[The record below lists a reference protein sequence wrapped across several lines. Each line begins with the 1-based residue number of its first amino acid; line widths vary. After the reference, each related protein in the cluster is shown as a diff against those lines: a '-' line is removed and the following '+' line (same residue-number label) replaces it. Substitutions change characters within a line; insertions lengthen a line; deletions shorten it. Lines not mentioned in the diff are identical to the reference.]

1 MSEIFCFPHGNRPG
15 DVYTPCDVEPPCEGK
30 GLELVAAS
38 LPMPTNDPVRRPAHY
53 IHGQVEAIDIIEH
66 VIAGYPTHLA
76 YLIGSALKYL
86 VRAPYKHPTVSEDLK
101 KAQWYLNRAVNK
113 LG

>member
-1 MSEIFCFPHGNRPG
+1 MADILGFPHGPRPG
-15 DVYTPCDVEPPCEGK
+15 DYVPSDVEPPCEGN
-30 GLELVAAS
+30 G
-38 LPMPTNDPVRRPAHY
+38 NDDPVIRPPHY
-53 IHGQVEAIDIIEH
+53 IQGQVEAIDVIEH

-86 VRAPYKHPTVSEDLK
+86 VRAPYKHPTVTEDLK
-101 KAQWYLNRAVNK
+101 KAQWYINRAVNK